1 MSQTYTLNQLWTLR
15 NITEW
20 KCHPSYILPPC
31 HLPHSRTQGKNEKSE
46 WIGRFSLF
54 WSVKSPSFKK
64 IPLILYNSFSVHSFC
79 VCLSVCLEKPW
90 FASRMI
96 SEPGNL
102 NYLYQA
108 LTKMAIVKKSE
119 MISQWQWK
127 QCNCKEDVKMPG
139 LAMLI
144 CCVEMGQAFLIS
156 GCSIR
161 PLLESQDRLNLCHQ
175 TICRGH

>member
-1 MSQTYTLNQLWTLR
+1 MSSQLHSPSMSPPPFQNSR
-15 NITEW
+15 KEW
-20 KCHPSYILPPC
+20 KVWMDRTFFFILICEEPKFQKNPSNFVQLIFCPFIL
-31 HLPHSRTQGKNEKSE
+31 
-46 WIGRFSLF
+46 
-54 WSVKSPSFKK
+54 
-64 IPLILYNSFSVHSFC
+64 
-79 VCLSVCLEKPW
+79 CLSVCLEKPW